1 MKPTKPSR
9 SGRSQASGGDRRP
22 ALFFVLK
29 FLACWLG
36 FTMLL
41 GFLPRIETQTVNATL
56 WTLRPILAVT
66 PLRGGGNGA
75 DGIFVGSVPFQIVTE
90 CTSLMPTLILWSA
103 ILAFPAPWRRRVLGL
118 AVGAVGLWIYNLV
131 RILALLGVM
140 ALWPTV
146 FEAVHVYVWQTTTL
160 AVVAVSFIL
169 WLRSNAPVMAP
180 RPA

>member
-1 MKPTKPSR
+1 VKIRKRPGSR
-9 SGRSQASGGDRRP
+9 NQKGSGDTRH
-22 ALFFVLK
+22 ALWFILK
-29 FLACWLG
+29 FVGLWLA

-41 GFLPRIETQTVNATL
+41 GFLPQIETKTVNATV
-56 WTLRPILAVT
+56 WTLRTLLSPFRSGAS
-66 PLRGGGNGA
+66 GGDIIDAGGT
-75 DGIFVGSVPFQIVTE
+75 SFQIVTE

-103 ILAFPAPWRRRVLGL
+103 ILAFPAPWGRRVRGL
-118 AVGAVGLWIYNLV
+118 AIGAAALWIYNLV

-140 ALWPTV
+140 ALWPSI

-160 AVVAVSFIL
+160 AVVAVSFFL